1 MLSYSQVLDI
11 AHECNVS
18 IQELPLAL
26 TFLHEQSKL
35 LWFNDTLLS
44 DVVILD
50 AVTFFANAVS
60 LIIRN
65 HVRSEGVLHRDAVHE
80 RCERALPMD
89 WDNMLQTGVVSE
101 ALLKGLLEDHL
112 KNYDILLRLMVK
124 FGLVVPF
131 RSAEERK
138 KFLVPSLIPL
148 SSSVNPLTTEKQS
161 TFFIAFYNN
170 ASGSGETD
178 FRLRGFLPNG
188 LFEKLI
194 GKVFD

>member
-1 MLSYSQVLDI
+1 
-11 AHECNVS
+11 
-18 IQELPLAL
+18 
-26 TFLHEQSKL
+26 
-35 LWFNDTLLS
+35 
-44 DVVILD
+44 
-50 AVTFFANAVS
+50 
-60 LIIRN
+60 
-65 HVRSEGVLHRDAVHE
+65 
-80 RCERALPMD
+80 MD

-101 ALLKGLLEDHL
+101 ALLKGLLEDHS

-148 SSSVNPLTTEKQS
+148 SSSVNPLTTEKQN

-170 ASGSGETD
+170 ASGSGEGPTRLETD

-194 GKVFD
+194 GKVFDWSQQTSSNNTQFQLSRDRVSFFIGSQLFVMT